1 MILFDTTILIAH
13 LRGDA
18 RATAALSTQP
28 RSERLA
34 SVLSRTEVEGGMRS
48 GERRDVSALFGTLTL
63 VPVSDAIARRA
74 GEHLRSFR
82 RSHLGIDLVDYIIGA
97 TAELHSA
104 DLATLNVKHFPM
116 FEGLRP
122 AY

>member
-34 SVLSRTEVEGGMRS
+34 SVLSRTEVEGGIRG

-82 RSHLGIDLVDYIIGA
+82 RSHVGIDLVDYIIGA

>member
-34 SVLSRTEVEGGMRS
+34 SVLSRTEVEGGMRG

-82 RSHLGIDLVDYIIGA
+82 RSHVGIDLVEYIIGA

-104 DLATLNVKHFPM
+104 NLATLNVEHFPM

>member
-1 MILFDTTILIAH
+1 MLFDTTILIAH

-82 RSHLGIDLVDYIIGA
+82 RSHVGIDLVDYIIGA

-104 DLATLNVKHFPM
+104 DLATLDVKHFPM